1 MGTALSNEALSSSN
15 FRVRPTS
22 IPHSLHPPP
31 PLPPPPLPPPPPPPP
46 PQNLQT
52 PPVPALPPAPLN
64 HQELQERLTSLLLNM
79 LISQQQQ
86 MRLPVQQQQQ
96 VQAVLNSL
104 APPLSVSTVSSNS
117 SNSISASTSQTAT
130 AKTASQVKSVPVT
143 LPTTISADIPSLTEA
158 VSLSSVLPHI
168 TSTESM
174 QTSDTVNELL
184 RGLTSNEEEPS
195 SSLKKLSEE
204 TVDVL
209 PTFARAMIQMS
220 SSTAV
225 SASLPVTSTGEDAAV
240 KEEPLLSSN
249 PPPLLTDEGHISND
263 NSLLQLMQGA
273 NDEESVNNTFSDTS
287 LKHIIENADFA
298 DMFSQL
304 RDILKTPDKR
314 LSGST
319 SLSSREESN
328 KTSPST
334 IQQPQEQEPSNREA
348 PGKIMIIFL
357 TRLRR

>member
-15 FRVRPTS
+15 FRVQPTS
-22 IPHSLHPPP
+22 IPRPLRPPPP
-31 PLPPPPLPPPPPPPP
+31 PLPPPPPPP

-52 PPVPALPPAPLN
+52 PPVPALPQAPLN

-130 AKTASQVKSVPVT
+130 AKAVSQVKSVPVT

-209 PTFARAMIQMS
+209 PTFARAMMQMS

-328 KTSPST
+328 KTSPSI

>member
-1 MGTALSNEALSSSN
+1 
-15 FRVRPTS
+15 
-22 IPHSLHPPP
+22 
-31 PLPPPPLPPPPPPPP
+31 
-46 PQNLQT
+46 
-52 PPVPALPPAPLN
+52 
-64 HQELQERLTSLLLNM
+64 
-79 LISQQQQ
+79 

-130 AKTASQVKSVPVT
+130 AKAVSQVKSVPVT

-209 PTFARAMIQMS
+209 PTFARAMMQMS

-328 KTSPST
+328 KTSPSI